1 MFGKSNHY
9 SARGGAKSVYPDP
22 STPHGIRTLNQHP
35 PRRPLTTI
43 SICAILSMYEILNR
57 EHGMSQ
63 DTFEIIAKDAN
74 QMIEVPLGTP
84 QEVVEP
90 SEELHVYVAIII
102 VTALLSL

>member
-1 MFGKSNHY
+1 
-9 SARGGAKSVYPDP
+9 
-22 STPHGIRTLNQHP
+22 
-35 PRRPLTTI
+35 
-43 SICAILSMYEILNR
+43 MYEILNR

-90 SEELHVYVAIII
+90 SEELHVVCGDHHRYGITISL
-102 VTALLSL
+102 TALLL